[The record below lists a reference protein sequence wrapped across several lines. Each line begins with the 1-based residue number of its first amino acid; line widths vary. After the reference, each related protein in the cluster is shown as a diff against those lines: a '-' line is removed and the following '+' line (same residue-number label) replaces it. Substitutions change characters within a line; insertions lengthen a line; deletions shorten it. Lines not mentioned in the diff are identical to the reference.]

1 MLTRPK
7 TRWPS
12 TVLSSLVLLVP
23 AVAAA
28 ATLVLPHTFVNG
40 TIADADE
47 VNSNFETVVLE
58 SDAQDARLVAWAVCS
73 NTAPSRPYQSI
84 DRSWLLWCFVSA
96 SIRSESARRLTPME
110 RDGEPGAGLSGPRA
124 GRGRGTGLRRRS
136 CR

>member
-1 MLTRPK
+1 MWGMSNWGHMIWGGTSVPVLPFVGIMILLLSTAVLGARVLTRPK

-28 ATLVLPHTFVNG
+28 ATLVLPHPFVNG

-58 SDAQDARLVAWAVCS
+58 SDAQDARLVALEGAAPAAFSCS
-73 NTAPSRPYQSI
+73 IESRVASGMGGQVRCTTA
-84 DRSWLLWCFVSA
+84 
-96 SIRSESARRLTPME
+96 
-110 RDGEPGAGLSGPRA
+110 G
-124 GRGRGTGLRRRS
+124 
-136 CR
+136 